1 MLMKRTKYLI
11 IHAIQTGIYSVLL
24 ILMSCIKNKNNDDKV
39 FMAFYG
45 FLTVVVMIC
54 VLVAIIAMCAR
65 GDDDE
70 E

>member
-1 MLMKRTKYLI
+1 MPMKRTKYWI
-11 IHAIQTGIYSVLL
+11 IHAIQTGIYTLLL
-24 ILMSCIKNKNNDDKV
+24 ILMSCIKDKNSDDKL

-45 FLTVVVMIC
+45 FLTVTVMVC
-54 VLVAIIAMCAR
+54 VFIAIIAMCVR

>member
-1 MLMKRTKYLI
+1 MPMKRTRYII
-11 IHAIQTGIYSVLL
+11 IHAIQTAIYLL
-24 ILMSCIKNKNNDDKV
+24 LAIAMSFIKDKNSDDKM

-45 FLTVVVMIC
+45 FLI
-54 VLVAIIAMCAR
+54 VAVIVCGVILAVALCIR

>member
-1 MLMKRTKYLI
+1 MPMKRTKYLI
-11 IHAIQTGIYSVLL
+11 IHAIQTGIYSILL
-24 ILMSCIKNKNNDDKV
+24 ILMSCIKDENSDDKV

-45 FLTVVVMIC
+45 FLVVAVMVC
-54 VLVAIIAMCAR
+54 VFVAIIAMCIR

>member
-1 MLMKRTKYLI
+1 MLMKRTKYII
-11 IHAIQTGIYSVLL
+11 IHAIQTVIYLL
-24 ILMSCIKNKNNDDKV
+24 LAIALSFIKDKNSDNKM

-45 FLTVVVMIC
+45 FLIVA
-54 VLVAIIAMCAR
+54 VLVCGVMLAAALYIR

>member
-1 MLMKRTKYLI
+1 MHMKRTKYFI
-11 IHAIQTGIYSVLL
+11 IHAIQTGIYSILL
-24 ILMSCIKNKNNDDKV
+24 ILMTCIKDKNSNDKV

-45 FLTVVVMIC
+45 FLIVAVMVC
-54 VLVAIIAMCAR
+54 VFVAIVAMCIR

>member
-1 MLMKRTKYLI
+1 MPMKRTKYLI
-11 IHAIQTGIYSVLL
+11 IHAIQTAIYLL
-24 ILMSCIKNKNNDDKV
+24 LAIAMSFIKDKNSNDKM

-45 FLTVVVMIC
+45 FLI
-54 VLVAIIAMCAR
+54 VAVIVCGVILAVALCIR